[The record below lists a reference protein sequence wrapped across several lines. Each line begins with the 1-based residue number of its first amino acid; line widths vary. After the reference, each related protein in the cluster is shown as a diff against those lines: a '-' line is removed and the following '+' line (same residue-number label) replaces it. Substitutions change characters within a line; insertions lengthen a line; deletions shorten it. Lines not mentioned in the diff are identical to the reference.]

1 MIEHTNTDRNDSFLD
16 LVFMQ
21 AQRNDWSMD
30 ELFEVHQKLLWLAN
44 GLCSA
49 AQVETY
55 DTAGLNRVLEQC
67 KALVGLGLEYV
78 SDGDISY
85 AVEILKEEYPQTLF
99 KAALGLIDDLR
110 EEFIKSAKQLSWA
123 GIAELDRAFLGRRWG
138 EIQMLLSRK
147 SDWLGVDQLETLK
160 GLFNRFPMV
169 SFLNEEKQCIEFD
182 TLKNMT
188 VLNELKENTQAV
200 CGAIYLAELSGVDQ
214 DSSMEKGLSDALTQV
229 LLDKSF
235 EAVEPTELE
244 KDSLLKS
251 DFMSLK
257 SRYVA
262 FSNALI
268 EQLKASSDK
277 WWKGMI

>member
-123 GIAELDRAFLGRRWG
+123 GIAELDRAFLADVG
-138 EIQMLLSRK
+138 EK
-147 SDWLGVDQLETLK
+147 SKCFYRESQI
-160 GLFNRFPMV
+160 GL
-169 SFLNEEKQCIEFD
+169 
-182 TLKNMT
+182 
-188 VLNELKENTQAV
+188 
-200 CGAIYLAELSGVDQ
+200 
-214 DSSMEKGLSDALTQV
+214 
-229 LLDKSF
+229 
-235 EAVEPTELE
+235 
-244 KDSLLKS
+244 
-251 DFMSLK
+251 
-257 SRYVA
+257 
-262 FSNALI
+262 ALI
-268 EQLKASSDK
+268 S
-277 WWKGMI
+277 WKH